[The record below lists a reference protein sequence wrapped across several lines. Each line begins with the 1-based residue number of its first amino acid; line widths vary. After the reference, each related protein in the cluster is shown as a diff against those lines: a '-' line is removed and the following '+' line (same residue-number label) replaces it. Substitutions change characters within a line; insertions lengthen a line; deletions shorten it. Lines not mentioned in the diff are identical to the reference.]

1 MEAEIFFVLQLKLVS
16 WACLIV
22 SGLKFTFQWVAPL
35 CILSES
41 LLRLFADV
49 WMYCITENENKDYH
63 LQITLH

>member
-22 SGLKFTFQWVAPL
+22 SKLKFIFQLVAPL
-35 CILSES
+35 YILSET

-63 LQITLH
+63 LHITLH

>member
-22 SGLKFTFQWVAPL
+22 SELKFIFQLVAPL
-35 CILSES
+35 YILSET

-49 WMYCITENENKDYH
+49 
-63 LQITLH
+63 